1 MSFAAKEGTFF
12 WSNGDSWG
20 ACRIEAGGRAAEL
33 SVLYGGLTLK
43 SFRLGGV
50 PARSLE
56 QARTLQA
63 GESLR
68 LVF

>member
-1 MSFAAKEGTFF
+1 
-12 WSNGDSWG
+12 GDSWG
-20 ACRIEAGGRAAEL
+20 TCRIEAGSKAAEL
-33 SVLYGGLTLK
+33 VVLHGGLTLK

-50 PARSLE
+50 PARSLK

-63 GESLR
+63 GESIR